1 MSHARS
7 RPSAEPVSVAVPN
20 LILSDLV
27 RRPIP
32 KSARGAILHSVPLL
46 LTEPIRAAW
55 APAQNPNRLR
65 PGSILLDWA
74 PSLDG
79 SMDVTARLGLASAE
93 VVLATWPGL
102 RGDWTPIVHPTLYEV
117 IGLHAA
123 LSVAVDAL
131 HLANHLASA

>member
-1 MSHARS
+1 M
-7 RPSAEPVSVAVPN
+7 
-20 LILSDLV
+20 
-27 RRPIP
+27 P
-32 KSARGAILHSVPLL
+32 KSARGAILRSVPLL
-46 LTEPIRAAW
+46 PTEPIRAAW

-79 SMDVTARLGLASAE
+79 RMDVTARLGLATAE

-102 RGDWTPIVHPTLYEV
+102 RGDWTPIVRPTLFEV
-117 IGLHAA
+117 ISLHAA